1 MDFSE
6 YRNRRVVVTGASS
19 GIGLATA
26 QALIDLGAEV
36 IGLSRRHPNLDLAA
50 YVPLDL
56 SDPKSIEA
64 AVAAIGGHVDSLF
77 NVAAAVPMIDPLEI
91 LKINFLGTRLF
102 TEGVI
107 KLMSSGGAIVNVSS
121 DGGYPWRKQLP
132 LLLDFISAKT
142 FDSGL
147 AWYQENAEAAGHP
160 YAFGKEAMDVWT
172 LQLSAKL
179 IKLGIRINTV
189 SPGAVQT
196 PMLEKIEAA
205 YGKEMISP
213 CEQPSGRRSSPE
225 ESAWPCIFMN
235 SDLASYINGADLA
248 VDGGYWA
255 TLSVAGQ
262 LWG

>member
-19 GIGLATA
+19 GIGFATA
-26 QALIDLGAEV
+26 QILIGLGAQV
-36 IGLSRRHPNLDLAA
+36 IGLSRRRPDLDLAA

-56 SDPKSIEA
+56 ADPKSIKA

-77 NVAAAVPMIDPLEI
+77 NVAAAVPMLDQVEI

-107 KLMSSGGAIVNVSS
+107 KLMASGGAIVNVSS
-121 DGGYPWRKQLP
+121 DGGYSWRKKLH
-132 LLLDFISAKT
+132 LLLDFMAANT

-147 AWYQENAEAAGHP
+147 AWYQDHKDATGHT
-160 YAFGKEAMDVWT
+160 YSFSKEAMNVWT
-172 LQLSAKL
+172 LQLSAEL
-179 IKLGIRINTV
+179 IKRGIRINTV

-196 PMLEKIEAA
+196 PMLEQIEAA
-205 YGKEMISP
+205 YPIEMIAAT
-213 CEQPSGRRSSPE
+213 EVPSGRRSSPE
-225 ESAWPCIFMN
+225 EQAWPCIFMN

-248 VDGGYWA
+248 VDGGFWA
-255 TLSVAGQ
+255 TLNVVGK